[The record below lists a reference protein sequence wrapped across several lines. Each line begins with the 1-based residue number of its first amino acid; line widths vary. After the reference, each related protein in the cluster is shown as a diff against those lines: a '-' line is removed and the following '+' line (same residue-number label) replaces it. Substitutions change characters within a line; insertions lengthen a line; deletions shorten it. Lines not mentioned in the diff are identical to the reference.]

1 MPSLLTP
8 IKKYPTVIG
17 SFLGTSLMGFIYLVV
32 NGLPRYF
39 VGDDWL
45 LLHASRSPSSGY
57 ASSLI
62 GCLNDVGQGKWRP
75 MFVCIV
81 TPALKLFGDSYW
93 CFFLLNL
100 AMIFL
105 VSLTAGNLLRR
116 IVKLPEWIVSFCVF
130 IVPFSRFT
138 WYGRI
143 SPFGVM
149 EFGALLFALLFAHQ
163 FMRALTRQ
171 TKSSWYLAG
180 GLASLSSLF
189 HERYLVLLGAG
200 FLVSIFNMRNK
211 RTPVPS
217 APWLLFLGWLLAIK
231 ATFLGT
237 DPLIGGGEVSFR
249 SSADTW
255 ILEHFVVGVKAIAGI
270 GNGTIIFFNESGY
283 WPLPDSGMFGE
294 FWLVALLLIVLVIS
308 TLRTTLSSRDFYSK
322 NDTSKEPVNQEIIA
336 CQLLLTSGLL
346 LIIPASTVISRI
358 EGRWLF
364 GPEVFLFIFMIAVLR
379 SHKWRFIFMSSL
391 LLFNI
396 ICLKFLPEYEKYI
409 RIPNQILEYVD
420 EELEGRTDLV
430 YTVVGPVIP
439 VGNYSVLE
447 WPLGYDSKFKQIGV
461 KSFLYVDSSTCT
473 NLNNYKKKTCVSLVF
488 ENTSP
493 YSFVIE
499 P

>member
-1 MPSLLTP
+1 
-8 IKKYPTVIG
+8 
-17 SFLGTSLMGFIYLVV
+17 
-32 NGLPRYF
+32 
-39 VGDDWL
+39 
-45 LLHASRSPSSGY
+45 
-57 ASSLI
+57 
-62 GCLNDVGQGKWRP
+62 
-75 MFVCIV
+75 
-81 TPALKLFGDSYW
+81 
-93 CFFLLNL
+93 
-100 AMIFL
+100 
-105 VSLTAGNLLRR
+105 
-116 IVKLPEWIVSFCVF
+116 
-130 IVPFSRFT
+130 
-138 WYGRI
+138 
-143 SPFGVM
+143 
-149 EFGALLFALLFAHQ
+149 
-163 FMRALTRQ
+163 
-171 TKSSWYLAG
+171 
-180 GLASLSSLF
+180 
-189 HERYLVLLGAG
+189 
-200 FLVSIFNMRNK
+200 
-211 RTPVPS
+211 
-217 APWLLFLGWLLAIK
+217 
-231 ATFLGT
+231 
-237 DPLIGGGEVSFR
+237 
-249 SSADTW
+249 
-255 ILEHFVVGVKAIAGI
+255 
-270 GNGTIIFFNESGY
+270 
-283 WPLPDSGMFGE
+283 MFGE